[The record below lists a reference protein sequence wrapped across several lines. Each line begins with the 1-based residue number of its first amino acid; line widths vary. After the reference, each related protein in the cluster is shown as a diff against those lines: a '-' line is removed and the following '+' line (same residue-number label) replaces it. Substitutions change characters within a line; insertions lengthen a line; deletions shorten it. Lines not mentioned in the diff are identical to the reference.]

1 MLRKTRGIVLHVTD
15 FAETSLVVKIYTEE
29 FGMQSYLVNG
39 VRKQRSKFK
48 NNQFQPLSLVD
59 VVAYYKSGAG
69 LKRISEISCN
79 PQHKSIPYDMVK
91 TSVTIFLNEV
101 IYRSI
106 REEEK
111 NPDLFDFL
119 FNAIQ
124 ILDLRTVDC
133 SAFHLFFMIQ
143 ITRYLGF
150 FPNGNYYN
158 EKSFFNLQEGIFQK
172 EIPPHSYFLSNV
184 LTQHFYALMNCS
196 FDDYYQIKISHLQK
210 KELLNALVLYFEL
223 HHTHGSNLKS
233 HHVLHEVMN

>member
-29 FGMQSYLVNG
+29 FGMQSYLING
-39 VRKQRSKFK
+39 VRKPKAKFQS
-48 NNQFQPLSLVD
+48 NLFQPLSLVD
-59 VVAYYKSGAG
+59 VVAYYKPGAG
-69 LKRISEISCN
+69 LKRISEIGCN

-91 TSVTIFLNEV
+91 TSVAIFINEV

-119 FNAIQ
+119 FNTIQ

-143 ITRYLGF
+143 LSRYLGF

-158 EKSFFNLQEGIFQK
+158 EESLFNLQEGIFQK
-172 EIPPHSYFLSNV
+172 EIPPHSYFLNNK
-184 LTQHFYALMNCS
+184 LTQYFYMLMNSS
-196 FDDYYQIKISHLQK
+196 FDNYHCIQLSYTQK
-210 KELLNALVLYFEL
+210 KELLNSLVLYFEL
-223 HHTHGSNLKS
+223 HHTRGNNFKS